1 MTRRYG
7 GTGLGLAISQRLVRL
22 MGGEIEVQSE
32 VGTGS
37 EFSFT
42 LAFPAETA
50 PMSRRLTAIAALGG
64 RRVLVVDDNQTNRRI
79 LHEMLATEGIK
90 VDEVATAAEGLEALR
105 RAERKRAPY
114 HLAILDVQMPDMD
127 GFQMAS
133 VVRGERALASTRLLM
148 LTSAGQRGDGER
160 CRELGIRGYLT
171 KPISRAD
178 LLEALG
184 TVLAASPEEAGTP
197 EVVTRHT
204 IAESRASLR
213 VLLAEDNPV
222 NQQVA
227 VAMLVKRGHE
237 VHVTS
242 NGREA
247 VDAVRER
254 DYDVVLMDIQMPEM
268 DGFEATHAIRALPQ
282 GKDLPII
289 GLTAHALS
297 GERERCLSHGMT
309 DYLAKPFR
317 SHELFA
323 LVEGTAEPKAATAP
337 PPETL
342 APPVDLEGFRA
353 TLREAGAEQA
363 LYSIVD
369 TYVRQAPDRLA
380 ALAAAAATGS
390 GVDMAKT
397 AHAFRGASATIG
409 ARELAEL
416 LERIETSSRAGEIQ
430 NAQDT
435 FERVSPLA
443 HRVIDYLRQQQ
454 RVALPEE

>member
-1 MTRRYG
+1 MT
-7 GTGLGLAISQRLVRL
+7 A
-22 MGGEIEVQSE
+22 
-32 VGTGS
+32 
-37 EFSFT
+37 
-42 LAFPAETA
+42 
-50 PMSRRLTAIAALGG
+50 LTA
-64 RRVLVVDDNQTNRRI
+64 DD
-79 LHEMLATEGIK
+79 ASSP
-90 VDEVATAAEGLEALR
+90 ALR
-105 RAERKRAPY
+105 E
-114 HLAILDVQMPDMD
+114 L
-127 GFQMAS
+127 
-133 VVRGERALASTRLLM
+133 ALASTRLLM

-309 DYLAKPFR
+309 DYL
-317 SHELFA
+317 
-323 LVEGTAEPKAATAP
+323 VEGTAEPKAASAP

-342 APPVDLEGFRA
+342 TPPVDLEGFRA

-430 NAQDT
+430 NARDT
-435 FERVSPLA
+435 FERVSPLT

-454 RVALPEE
+454 RDALPEE

>member
-1 MTRRYG
+1 
-7 GTGLGLAISQRLVRL
+7 
-22 MGGEIEVQSE
+22 
-32 VGTGS
+32 
-37 EFSFT
+37 
-42 LAFPAETA
+42 
-50 PMSRRLTAIAALGG
+50 
-64 RRVLVVDDNQTNRRI
+64 
-79 LHEMLATEGIK
+79 MLAAEGIH
-90 VDEVATAAEGLEALR
+90 VDEASTAAEGVEALR
-105 RAERKRAPY
+105 RVRY
-114 HLAILDVQMPDMD
+114 DLAILDVQMPDMD
-127 GFQMAS
+127 GFQLATA
-133 VVRGERALASTRLLM
+133 VRADKKIKGTNLLM

-171 KPISRAD
+171 KPISRSD

-184 TVLAASPEEAGTP
+184 TVLAGPPGEAGTP

-204 IAESRASLR
+204 IAESRATLR

-237 VHVTS
+237 VHVSS

-247 VDAVRER
+247 LQAVQER

-268 DGFEATHAIRALPQ
+268 DGFEATHAIRALPK

-309 DYLAKPFR
+309 DYLAKPFKA
-317 SHELFA
+317 HELFA
-323 LVEGTAEPKAATAP
+323 LVEGTAGPKAPAAP
-337 PPETL
+337 APEPL
-342 APPVDLEGFRA
+342 APPVDLEGFRT

-390 GVDMAKT
+390 GPEMAKA
-397 AHAFRGASATIG
+397 AHVFRRPSATIG
-409 ARELAEL
+409 ARGLARL
-416 LERIETSSRAGEIQ
+416 LERVETNSPAAGIHA
-430 NAQDT
+430 AQSAVA
-435 FERVSPLA
+435 RVSPLA
-443 HRVIDYLRQQQ
+443 SSVVDYLSPQQ
-454 RVALPEE
+454 RLALTEE